1 MYLYLLKT
9 DVENKIFNRKAEA
22 MKYFE
27 DSKEATIQRRKKRYY
42 RDGWQVLYKV
52 KYSSSLDFI
61 KVLLESPKRWADD
74 KKYVHRE
81 VIIDFPY
88 DYGRLKDFHFF
99 FQDNKK

>member
-1 MYLYLLKT
+1 LLQNFQISNSIT
-9 DVENKIFNRKAEA
+9 F
-22 MKYFE
+22 
-27 DSKEATIQRRKKRYY
+27 SSLPKRYY